1 MVSKERRSKTGRQS
15 YEHFPPR
22 GRHTKNERA
31 NEQLQLCAGR
41 YAQEADIIHL
51 ASASCQTFLSVPL
64 SLFVDDSQ
72 EKTSYVAH
80 KHTFSTIRKSCSQ
93 LLHVW
98 LRVYVSGCNSCCQ
111 VIVVVVTVCAR
122 RPKKEKYTRRPANFH
137 HETGPPQHFQVTD
150 FLALHFLNLLFFV
163 CCFFVFV
170 ILLVFITTTLFR
182 LQSLCENLLNFL
194 LIN

>member
-1 MVSKERRSKTGRQS
+1 MIMIWGEKVVSKERRSKTGRQS

-122 RPKKEKYTRRPANFH
+122 RPKKKKNIHDALRISITK
-137 HETGPPQHFQVTD
+137 
-150 FLALHFLNLLFFV
+150 LAHLN
-163 CCFFVFV
+163 
-170 ILLVFITTTLFR
+170 IFR
-182 LQSLCENLLNFL
+182 SQIFSLSIF
-194 LIN
+194 